1 MIRRPPLSTRTY
13 TLVPYTTLFRSHISS
28 PGGDVFDG
36 LAILNSLRQHK
47 ATVNV
52 VVDGIAASAAS
63 FIAMA
68 GDTVKMAPQSVMM
81 IHDASGL
88 VIGNSRD
95 MQEMADLLEK
105 TSDKDRKSTRLNS
118 SHQCAS

>member
-1 MIRRPPLSTRTY
+1 
-13 TLVPYTTLFRSHISS
+13 
-28 PGGDVFDG
+28 
-36 LAILNSLRQHK
+36 
-47 ATVNV
+47 
-52 VVDGIAASAAS
+52 
-63 FIAMA
+63 MA

-105 TSDKDRKSTRLNS
+105 TSDNIAAVYAQRDGGTPEEWSTAMRGETWY
-118 SHQCAS
+118 SHPEALDAGLADEEIGRERGGESVGQYG